1 MAVSLVYLTYL
12 CQFTLDNNGDAG
24 ARAAA
29 AGSVMLLIVQV
40 SLKYP
45 KQKQKKI
52 VSHVFTF
59 SLSGLFV

>member
-45 KQKQKKI
+45 KQKQKNCLTR
-52 VSHVFTF
+52 FF